1 MLTKY
6 YLARQLPLLPLALLL
21 ACKKD
26 DTNPDTSNIR
36 LFTNK
41 IELTDVAVKTRFLA
55 HASAAFQPLPTVGS
69 GSIHFVATDTAT
81 FGASTMRFAVVK
93 NAEQYLFYSPQ
104 VVQLTT
110 DNMLLHDMLKYV
122 APKVPVASTSGSGLS
137 GTYLTKEVRVGHGN
151 AQQIQLSC
159 LQYCWSRPLGRAFG
173 SLYNELNESV
183 VTKVGPADT
192 LAVRVSRVS
201 FLVK

>member
-1 MLTKY
+1 MHVN
-6 YLARQLPLLPLALLL
+6 LAIFNRLLLLAAPLLL

-26 DTNPDTSNIR
+26 DNNPDTTGIR

-41 IELTDVAVKTRFLA
+41 TEITDVAVKTRFLT
-55 HASAAFQPLPTVGS
+55 HASAAFQPLPAVGL

-81 FGASTMRFAVVK
+81 FGTSTMRFAVVK

-110 DNMLLHDMLKYV
+110 DNMLLYDMLKYV
-122 APKVPVASTSGSGLS
+122 APKVPVASTSGLS
-137 GTYLTKEVRVGHGN
+137 GAYLTKEVRVGNGN

-159 LQYCWSRPLGRAFG
+159 LQYCWSRPFGRTIG
-173 SLYNELNESV
+173 LLYNELNESV
-183 VTKVGPADT
+183 GAKVSSADT

-201 FLVK
+201 FAVQ